1 MNNTYKE
8 MIDNLDNLI
17 EGLEDAKVF
26 SQKVQDIIK
35 QNPTLRKEMT
45 TEQKIEVM
53 GKLDTVDEIIK
64 NLYR

>member
-1 MNNTYKE
+1 MNNAYKE

-53 GKLDTVDEIIK
+53 GKLDTVDETIK

>member
-1 MNNTYKE
+1 MNNAYKE

>member
-1 MNNTYKE
+1 MNNAYNE

>member
-1 MNNTYKE
+1 MNNAYNE

-17 EGLEDAKVF
+17 EGLESAKVF